1 MKVLIPYFLI
11 PHLVG
16 IQLLILCLVIQIG
29 NFYGKLTR
37 ILGKIQAQ
45 LSIIGIDRYKS
56 RSELVSYMY
65 RAEKE
70 LYRVL
75 KSDGCL
81 WMRWCTMTSMD
92 ENNALSVFSN
102 WTEMLK
108 HEIGSSV
115 RHTGKTKS
123 FWFMLMKKPLQF
135 VEPELFAVIPSVN
148 PLKMT
153 GDSNY
158 Q

>member
-1 MKVLIPYFLI
+1 
-11 PHLVG
+11 
-16 IQLLILCLVIQIG
+16 
-29 NFYGKLTR
+29 
-37 ILGKIQAQ
+37 
-45 LSIIGIDRYKS
+45 
-56 RSELVSYMY
+56 
-65 RAEKE
+65 
-70 LYRVL
+70 
-75 KSDGCL
+75 
-81 WMRWCTMTSMD
+81 MTSMD